1 MYEYDHCIGCE
12 YYNKPYW
19 SVISP
24 CNSCSRIY
32 GINSYIDTT
41 VNVIT
46 SNSSNHTVYRI
57 LKGD

>member
-1 MYEYDHCIGCE
+1 MYEYDPCIGCE

-24 CNSCSRIY
+24 CNSCPRIY
-32 GINSYIDTT
+32 GIDSYIDTT